1 MTLLTLEL
9 PSDLYERLRRR
20 ADKLGK
26 TPQQVA
32 EGLLTQELAGIVVG
46 TTQERDQVTEALR
59 AAGLLTALTAD
70 ERRKAEAITVTLSE
84 VRAALDRAG
93 GKPLGNVIIEMRGP
107 KE

>member
-32 EGLLTQELAGIVVG
+32 EGLLARGLAGSVG
-46 TTQERDQVTEALR
+46 GMAQEREQVTEVLR
-59 AAGLLTALTAD
+59 AAGLLTGITPD
-70 ERRKAEAITVTLSE
+70 EKRRAEAIITSLPQ
-84 VRAALDRAG
+84 VRAALDRVG
-93 GKPLGNVIIEMRGP
+93 GKPLSDVIIEMRGP